1 MSTCKRLFLKRRSNV
16 YYIETDDT
24 SEIVRLLNGRNINYA
39 ISDSYDRLGWIFG
52 IIFGGRVVRLEGWGF
67 VYFRPR
73 LRKEDSE
80 ADKAKHDA
88 KMADLLSL
96 RKAYQIID
104 KLQEEL
110 QERTKDTLELEKFA
124 HQNSLKLNE
133 HEQTISDLGRDVKL
147 QSGRLMPNCGE
158 GGMRSG

>member
-1 MSTCKRLFLKRRSNV
+1 M
-16 YYIETDDT
+16 TDW
-24 SEIVRLLNGRNINYA
+24 VGL
-39 ISDSYDRLGWIFG
+39 FG
-52 IIFGGRVVRLEGWGF
+52 IIFGGAGLLGTIGGF
-67 VYFRPR
+67 VYFKPR

-88 KMADLLSL
+88 KMADLAVSE
-96 RKAYQIID
+96 KAYQIID

-133 HEQTISDLGRDVKL
+133 HERTISDLGRDVSKL
-147 QSGRLMPNCGE
+147 QKTVDAELRRRRYAERMICIRKDCDIRIPDIGTYVPPIETDKKDENHTE
-158 GGMRSG
+158 